1 MPMRASPS
9 RSTLSARRAC
19 AASRCVSLPLSARAQ
34 TVSSD
39 VADSSYDLLAL
50 LLAQVLGV
58 SNPATDSASVDYSLD
73 SLLGVDRYEVV

>member
-1 MPMRASPS
+1 MRASPS

-19 AASRCVSLPLSARAQ
+19 AASRCVSLSLSARAQ

-39 VADSSYDLLAL
+39 VADSLLR
-50 LLAQVLGV
+50 AQVLGV
-58 SNPATDSASVDYSLD
+58 ANPATDSASVDYSLD

>member
-1 MPMRASPS
+1 MRASPS

-19 AASRCVSLPLSARAQ
+19 AASRYISFCLSLSGSVRKPSRADL
-34 TVSSD
+34 T
-39 VADSSYDLLAL
+39 DSSCALSLLR
-50 LLAQVLGV
+50 AQVLGV